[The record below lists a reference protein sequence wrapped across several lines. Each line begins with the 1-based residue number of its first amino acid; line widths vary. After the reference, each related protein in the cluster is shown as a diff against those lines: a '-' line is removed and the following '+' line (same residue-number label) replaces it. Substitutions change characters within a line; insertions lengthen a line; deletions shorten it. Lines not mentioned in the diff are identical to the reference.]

1 MSYRTEKTHAGMD
14 YLTETACELIYETRD
29 CETKEEVVKDLYGF
43 YQDAKQTE
51 DMIAYQFTDPSHREK
66 MIKWF
71 QSFYE
76 EDREA
81 SEKRYEKTKKNHTVD
96 KSYLED
102 YLLVAVYAEKKLT
115 WEEIKYTHEHH
126 FLPEEKRK
134 QPFPLEEM
142 KQELAKKGY
151 KLTEESENKKE
162 MTM

>member
-14 YLTETACELIYETRD
+14 YLTETACELIYATRD
-29 CETKEEVVKDLYGF
+29 CETKEEVVKELYWF
-43 YQDAKQTE
+43 YKDAKQTE
-51 DMIAYQFTDPSHREK
+51 EEVVYNLNDPDHKEK
-66 MIKWF
+66 MIKMF
-71 QSFYE
+71 QKFYE

-81 SEKRYEKTKKNHTVD
+81 SEKRYERTKKTHTVD
-96 KSYLED
+96 KLYLED

-142 KQELAKKGY
+142 KQELVKKGY
-151 KLTEESENKKE
+151 TLAEEKTEEKE
-162 MTM
+162 ITM

>member
-14 YLTETACELIYETRD
+14 YLTETACELIYATRD
-29 CETKEEVVKDLYGF
+29 YESKEEVIKELYEF

-51 DMIAYQFTDPSHREK
+51 EEVAYNLNDPDNREK
-66 MIKWF
+66 LIKLY

-81 SEKRYEKTKKNHTVD
+81 AEKRYEKTKKTHTID
-96 KSYLED
+96 KLYLED
-102 YLLVAVYAEKKLT
+102 FLLVAAYAEKKLT